1 MQASKDQISEDQVSA
16 YLRENPQFFER
27 NPVLLSEMYLPSPH
41 GGGTIS
47 LAERQQLA
55 QRDRIR
61 VLEVKL
67 SELLHFGE
75 ENDAISDKVHSL
87 CLGIIAAE
95 DFQALTQLVTQNLR
109 EDFQVPHAAIRLW
122 ATPKDSTDATSEEF
136 NEVDDEVK
144 SWTQG
149 LVTPYCGHRPGLELN
164 GWFDETAAPKSF
176 ALIALIALRGEQAF
190 GLLALA
196 SDDEQRFYPA
206 MGTLYLK
213 RIGEMVSAALRGHL
227 Q

>member
-75 ENDAISDKVHSL
+75 ENDAISDKVHRL
-87 CLGIIAAE
+87 CLGIIATN
-95 DFQALTQLVTQNLR
+95 DFRALTQLVTQNLR

-122 ATPKDSTDATSEEF
+122 AAPKDSGNAISKEF
-136 NEVDDEVK
+136 KEVDAEAK
-144 SWTQG
+144 SWAQG
-149 LVTPYCGHRPGLELN
+149 LTMPYCGHHHGLELN
-164 GWFDETAAPKSF
+164 GWFDELVAPKSF
-176 ALIALIALRGEQAF
+176 ALIALRGEQVF

-213 RIGEMVSAALRGHL
+213 RIGEMLSAALQGHL

>member
-1 MQASKDQISEDQVSA
+1 MQASKNQISEDQVSA
-16 YLRENPQFFER
+16 YLRENPQFFEH

-87 CLGIIAAE
+87 CLGIIASN
-95 DFQALTQLVTQNLR
+95 DFRALTQLVTQNLR

-122 ATPKDSTDATSEEF
+122 ATPKDSTDAASKEF
-136 NEVDDEVK
+136 NEVAAEVK
-144 SWTQG
+144 NQAQG
-149 LVTPYCGHRPGLELN
+149 LTTPYCGHRHGLELN
-164 GWFDETAAPKSF
+164 GWFDELVAPKSF
-176 ALIALIALRGEQAF
+176 ALIALRGDQAF

-196 SDDEQRFYPA
+196 SDDEQRFHPA

-213 RIGEMVSAALRGHL
+213 RIGEMLSAALQGHL

>member
-1 MQASKDQISEDQVSA
+1 MQAGEDQISEDQVSA

-87 CLGIIAAE
+87 CLGIIAAA
-95 DFQALTQLVTQNLR
+95 DLQALTRLVTQNLC
-109 EDFQVPHAAIRLW
+109 EDFQVPYAAIRLW
-122 ATPKDSTDATSEEF
+122 VAPKNISDAISTEF
-136 NEVDDEVK
+136 NEVDAGVK

-149 LVTPYCGHRPGLELN
+149 LTTPYCGYRPGLELD
-164 GWFDETAAPKSF
+164 GWFDGTAAPKSY
-176 ALIALIALRGEQAF
+176 ALIALRGEQAF
-190 GLLALA
+190 GLLAMA

-213 RIGEMVSAALRGHL
+213 RIGEIVSAALQCHL
-227 Q
+227 RD

>member
-75 ENDAISDKVHSL
+75 ENDAISDKVHNL
-87 CLGIIAAE
+87 CLGIIATN
-95 DFQALTQLVTQNLR
+95 DFRALTQLVIQNLR

-122 ATPKDSTDATSEEF
+122 AAPKDGGNAISKEF
-136 NEVDDEVK
+136 KEVDAEVK
-144 SWTQG
+144 SWAQG
-149 LVTPYCGHRPGLELN
+149 LVTPYCGHHHRLELN
-164 GWFDETAAPKSF
+164 GWFDELVAPKSF
-176 ALIALIALRGEQAF
+176 ALIALRSEQAF

-213 RIGEMVSAALRGHL
+213 RIGEMLSAALQGHL